1 MVSLPLDFF
10 PIGESGKSNG
20 ATTYSTCAA
29 TSSCSRHQSNT
40 GTHRNGQAKSEE
52 SWYLNVRVSHEL
64 NQSSIINHQSLI
76 HQSSNHPFSELRTS
90 PGRPSQPPPN
100 PNPPPFWKK
109 WPQSP
114 RISEEPLQQ
123 HHPLKLRKCH
133 QQ

>member
-1 MVSLPLDFF
+1 MDQTDSQKIPKVDLPKPSWGPYFNTAKKKASKNRHGFLGVVSLPLDFF

-64 NQSSIINHQSLI
+64 NQSSIINHQSKI
-76 HQSSNHPFSELRTS
+76 IDSSIIKSSIFRT
-90 PGRPSQPPPN
+90 
-100 PNPPPFWKK
+100 
-109 WPQSP
+109 
-114 RISEEPLQQ
+114 
-123 HHPLKLRKCH
+123 
-133 QQ
+133 